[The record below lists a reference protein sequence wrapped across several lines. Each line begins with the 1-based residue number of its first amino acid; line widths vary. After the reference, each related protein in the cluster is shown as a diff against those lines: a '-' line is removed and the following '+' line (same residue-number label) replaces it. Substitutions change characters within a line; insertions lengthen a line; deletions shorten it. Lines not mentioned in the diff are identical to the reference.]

1 MLCHYYVIESTA
13 GHGQWIVAEEDGEKA
28 LAALPSEG
36 EPYEIIWKTDP
47 VERDEPLVARL
58 RAYPTGA

>member
-28 LAALPSEG
+28 LASLPPEG

-47 VERDEPLVARL
+47 VERGTPLVARL
-58 RAYPTGA
+58 HTYGGGR